1 MSFPARGMP
10 GLETRQVGRDRLEL
24 LRALINGPGFDP
36 LYRGD
41 MITIPADH
49 PVYRWSCHV
58 PECERA
64 KSSRLDLCHVHQ
76 GEWNAFAARHP
87 DGASRA
93 DFLAQAR
100 PLLMTEGFEPPAC
113 LACPGRPARVRGLG
127 LCSRHQ
133 QRWKRHRDRGA
144 LPAGIEAWAAL
155 QDAFP
160 GYGTCQT
167 AACSRLATTPLGL
180 CGFHE
185 RSYAEAGRPGGAG
198 LPALWVRRCEE
209 QGLPVPAVAGN
220 LQEFRRW
227 CARAGAAFNP
237 GQVSLA
243 GLRPLAKAELQWG
256 MEAHARPREHTK
268 WCVPWLRELARLCRD
283 GDLDCLAGI
292 DLSACPSRI
301 RMIVGE
307 ILNRLR
313 VVYYTKDDSR
323 QAGFIE
329 TGHFGRRFRGS
340 KGYYDLTGVPQ
351 RWLRDLLWD
360 HMAGLLE
367 SVDCPRGRGVFDNLR
382 RTMTELGAFL
392 AVDAPDSGNTPSLL
406 GKEHAD
412 RFVADQRHRALNG
425 LPSLALRRS
434 DGQPG
439 KITSATTAATFTY
452 CRKILYAVLESGDS
466 DRIGLGRSFIT
477 AFPRGKFQIRKRR
490 PFDDEVARALA
501 DEASLQRLDQEHDP
515 FDGGVRDAWEALVA
529 TGRRCTEVLELRL
542 NCMGRYGDAPML
554 WHDQAKVGNY
564 DAGIRIPEY
573 LFGRLDSRRRKTL
586 RRFELRHG
594 RPPSPRETAEM
605 ALFPSR
611 VKNPAEAR
619 AISYSFFRR
628 AFKPWVESL
637 DLGECVPH
645 QARHT
650 LATKLLQAGAT
661 LAHVRKYL
669 GQVSDRM
676 AEHYIHI
683 AGSDLDDL
691 LARVW
696 VAGPGAEN
704 PGEPLP
710 GITTPLSR
718 QAAEAMAV
726 SIGRRCT
733 PALGGLCTEQVVVD
747 GGRCPKK
754 NKLDCDNCDK
764 LVMTGAD
771 LLYWRRKREQW
782 HSIAERAPDD
792 ATAGYLHSVF
802 EPTARAIDGLEKALA
817 GLGLL
822 DQALALDLRRPQDY
836 FHRLWNTGF
845 PVPAL
850 SAITDTTETETA

>member
-1 MSFPARGMP
+1 MSPSASAP
-10 GLETRQVGRDRLEL
+10 S
-24 LRALINGPGFDP
+24 P
-36 LYRGD
+36 
-41 MITIPADH
+41 
-49 PVYRWSCHV
+49 
-58 PECERA
+58 
-64 KSSRLDLCHVHQ
+64 SRLDLCHVHQ
-76 GEWNAFAARHP
+76 GEWNTFAARHP
-87 DGASRA
+87 DGGSRA

-133 QRWKRHRDRGA
+133 QRWKHHRERGA

-155 QDAFP
+155 QEAFP

-185 RSYAEAGRPGGAG
+185 RAYAEAGRPGGAG

-209 QGLPVPAVAGN
+209 QGLPVPVVAN
-220 LQEFRRW
+220 DLQEFRRW

-268 WCVPWLRELARLCRD
+268 WCVPWLRELAGLCRD
-283 GDLDCLAGI
+283 GDLDCLADI

-313 VVYYTKDDSR
+313 AIYYTKDDSR

-329 TGHFGRRFRGS
+329 TDHFGRRLRGS
-340 KGYYDLTGVPQ
+340 EGYYDLAGVPQ

-382 RTMTELGAFL
+382 RAMTELGAFL
-392 AVDAPDSGNTPSLL
+392 AVDAPDGGNTPSLL

-439 KITSATTAATFTY
+439 KVTSATTAATFTY
-452 CRKILYAVLESGDS
+452 CRKILYAVMESGDC
-466 DRIGLGRSFIT
+466 DRIGLDRSFIT

-501 DEASLQRLDQEHDP
+501 DEANLQRLDQEHDP

-542 NCMGRYGDAPML
+542 NCLGRYGDAPML
-554 WHDQAKVGNY
+554 WHDQTKVGNY

-573 LFGRLDSRRRKTL
+573 LSGRLDSRRRKTL

-594 RPPSPRETAEM
+594 RPPHRGRPRRWPCSPAGSRTRRRPGRSPTASSGT
-605 ALFPSR
+605 PSS
-611 VKNPAEAR
+611 PG
-619 AISYSFFRR
+619 SS
-628 AFKPWVESL
+628 PSTW
-637 DLGECVPH
+637 
-645 QARHT
+645 
-650 LATKLLQAGAT
+650 AGACRIRPVT
-661 LAHVRKYL
+661 PWRPSSCRQAPRWRTSASTWARSLTAWR
-669 GQVSDRM
+669 STISTSPDRRSTISSP
-676 AEHYIHI
+676 AS
-683 AGSDLDDL
+683 GSP
-691 LARVW
+691 
-696 VAGPGAEN
+696 GPGPSN

-710 GITTPLSR
+710 GITTPLSQ

-726 SIGRRCT
+726 NVGRRCT
-733 PALGGLCTEQVVVD
+733 PTLGGLCTEQVVID
-747 GGRCPKK
+747 GGPLPQEEQAGLRQLRQARHDRRRPA
-754 NKLDCDNCDK
+754 L
-764 LVMTGAD
+764 LAAQARAVALHRRTGA
-771 LLYWRRKREQW
+771 RRRHRRLPAQRL
-782 HSIAERAPDD
+782 RADRPRHRR
-792 ATAGYLHSVF
+792 AGEGPRRPGPSRPGPRPGPETA
-802 EPTARAIDGLEKALA
+802 A
-817 GLGLL
+817 GLLPP
-822 DQALALDLRRPQDY
+822 ALEHRLPRPRPQPPSPTPRRP
-836 FHRLWNTGF
+836 
-845 PVPAL
+845 
-850 SAITDTTETETA
+850 ETP

>member
-1 MSFPARGMP
+1 MSFPIRGLP
-10 GLETRQVGRDRLEL
+10 GLETRQVSRDRLEL
-24 LRALINGPGFDP
+24 LQALISGPRFDP

-58 PECERA
+58 PTCERA

-76 GEWNAFAARHP
+76 GEWNAFAAQHP
-87 DGASRA
+87 EGGSRA
-93 DFLAQAR
+93 AFLAQAR

-133 QRWKRHRDRGA
+133 QRWKRHHDRGA
-144 LPAGIEAWAAL
+144 LPADVGAWAAG

-160 GYGTCQT
+160 GYGACQT
-167 AACSRLATTPLGL
+167 AACTRLATTPLGL

-185 RSYAEAGRPGGAG
+185 RAYVEAGRPGGAG
-198 LPALWVRRCEE
+198 LPALWVRRYEE
-209 QGLPVPAVAGN
+209 QDLPVPVAAED
-220 LQEFRRW
+220 LQEFRKW
-227 CARAGAAFNP
+227 CTRAGAAFNP
-237 GQVSLA
+237 SQISLA

-268 WCVPWLRELARLCRD
+268 WCVPWLRELARLCRED
-283 GDLDCLAGI
+283 DLDCLADI
-292 DLSACPSRI
+292 DLSARPSRI

-307 ILNRLR
+307 ILNGLR
-313 VVYYTKDDSR
+313 AVYYTKDDSK

-329 TGHFGRRFRGS
+329 TDHFGRRFPGTES
-340 KGYYDLTGVPQ
+340 YYDLTGVPQ

-360 HMAGLLE
+360 HVAGLLE
-367 SVDCPRGRGVFDNLR
+367 SVDCPRSRGVFDNLR
-382 RTMTELGAFL
+382 RAMTELGAFL

-412 RFVADQRHRALNG
+412 RFVADQRHRALND

-439 KITSATTAATFTY
+439 KITSVTTAITFTY
-452 CRKILYAVLESGDS
+452 CRKILYAVLESGGC
-466 DRIGLGRSFIT
+466 DRIGLDRSFIT

-501 DEASLQRLDQEHDP
+501 DEANLQRLDQEHDP
-515 FDGGVRDAWEALVA
+515 FDGGIRDAWEALVA

-542 NCMGRYGDAPML
+542 DCLGRYGDAPML
-554 WHDQAKVGNY
+554 WHDQTKVGNY

-573 LFGRLDSRRRKTL
+573 LSGRLEGRRRKTL

-594 RPPSPRETAEM
+594 RPPAPQEAAEM

-611 VKNPAEAR
+611 VKNPMETR
-619 AISYSFFRR
+619 AISYSFFRC

-637 DLGECVPH
+637 ELGRCVPH

-650 LATKLLQAGAT
+650 LATKLLRAGAT

-696 VAGPGAEN
+696 VAGPGADN

-710 GITTPLSR
+710 GITTPLSQ

-726 SIGRRCT
+726 NVGRRCT
-733 PALGGLCTEQVVVD
+733 PTLGGLCIEQVVVD

-792 ATAGYLHSVF
+792 ATADYLHKVF
-802 EPTARAIDGLEKALA
+802 EPTARAIDGLEKARA

-845 PVPAL
+845 SVPAL
-850 SAITDTTETETA
+850 TAITDSSETQPQ

>member
-1 MSFPARGMP
+1 MSFPIRGLP

-24 LRALINGPGFDP
+24 LRALISGPRFDP

-58 PECERA
+58 PKCERA

-76 GEWNAFAARHP
+76 GEWNAFAAQRP
-87 DGASRA
+87 GGASRA
-93 DFLAQAR
+93 AFLAQAR

-144 LPAGIEAWAAL
+144 SPADVEAWAAG

-185 RSYAEAGRPGGAG
+185 RAYVEAGRPGGAE
-198 LPALWVRRCEE
+198 LPTLWVRRCEE
-209 QGLPVPAVAGN
+209 QGLPVPIVADD

-237 GQVSLA
+237 SQISLA

-268 WCVPWLRELARLCRD
+268 WCVPWLRELARLCRE
-283 GDLDCLAGI
+283 GELDCLAGI
-292 DLSACPSRI
+292 DLSARPSRI

-307 ILNRLR
+307 ILNGLR
-313 VVYYTKDDSR
+313 AVYYTKDDSK

-329 TGHFGRRFRGS
+329 TDHFGRRFPGTES
-340 KGYYDLTGVPQ
+340 YYDLTGVPQ

-367 SVDCPRGRGVFDNLR
+367 SVDCPRSRGVFDNLR
-382 RTMTELGAFL
+382 RAMMELGAFL
-392 AVDAPDSGNTPSLL
+392 AVDAPDSGNTPSVL

-412 RFVADQRHRALNG
+412 RFVADQRHRALND

-439 KITSATTAATFTY
+439 KITSVTTAITFTY
-452 CRKILYAVLESGDS
+452 CRKILYTVLESGGC
-466 DRIGLGRSFIT
+466 DRIGLDCSFIT
-477 AFPRGKFQIRKRR
+477 AFPRGKYQIRKRR

-501 DEASLQRLDQEHDP
+501 DETNLQRLDQEHDP
-515 FDGGVRDAWEALVA
+515 FDGGIRDAWEALAA

-542 NCMGRYGDAPML
+542 NCLGRYGDAPML
-554 WHDQAKVGNY
+554 WHDQTKVGNY

-573 LFGRLDSRRRKTL
+573 LFGRLEGRRRKTL

-594 RPPSPRETAEM
+594 RPPAPQDAAEM

-611 VKNPAEAR
+611 VKNPMETR
-619 AISYSFFRR
+619 AISYSFFRC

-637 DLGECVPH
+637 ELGRCVPH

-696 VAGPGAEN
+696 VAGPGAGN

-710 GITTPLSR
+710 GITTPLSQ

-726 SIGRRCT
+726 NVGRRCT
-733 PALGGLCTEQVVVD
+733 PTLGGLCIEQVVID

-792 ATAGYLHSVF
+792 ATAGYLHKVF

-850 SAITDTTETETA
+850 TAITDSSETQPQ